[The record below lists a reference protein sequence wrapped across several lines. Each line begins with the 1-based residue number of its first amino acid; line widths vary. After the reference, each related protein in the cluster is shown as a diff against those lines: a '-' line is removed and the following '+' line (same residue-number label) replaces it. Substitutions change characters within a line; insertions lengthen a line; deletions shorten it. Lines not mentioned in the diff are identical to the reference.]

1 MKNLSQNLKNNDVVI
16 SEYSEFRYPNNIMI
30 GRHNAIDFGF
40 VCTTKFVMGNF
51 CHISPHVSVIG
62 GKTSSFIMHD
72 FCFLSSGARIVC
84 ATEKFRGDGLI
95 GPMIPDEY
103 KDIILNKEVM
113 MNKHCGVLTN
123 GIVLPGVTMGE
134 GSILGANSMLKH
146 DTEPWTIYAG
156 NPAVPIKKRRYG
168 TIKQY
173 EREIYERYY

>member
-1 MKNLSQNLKNNDVVI
+1 MRVGDDVII
-16 SEYSEFRYPNNIMI
+16 SEFSEIRYKDKVII
-30 GRHNAIDFGF
+30 GKHNAIDFGF
-40 VCTTKFVMGNF
+40 VCSTQLTIGNF
-51 CHISPHVSVIG
+51 CHISPHVSIIG
-62 GKTSSFIMHD
+62 GKAASFIMHD

-95 GPMIPDEY
+95 GPMIPEEY
-103 KDIILNKEVM
+103 KDIVSNKEVM
-113 MNKHCGVLTN
+113 MDKHCGVLTN
-123 GIVLPGVTMGE
+123 AVVLPGVTMAE
-134 GSILGANSMLKH
+134 GSILGANSLLKE

>member
-1 MKNLSQNLKNNDVVI
+1 
-16 SEYSEFRYPNNIMI
+16 
-30 GRHNAIDFGF
+30 
-40 VCTTKFVMGNF
+40 
-51 CHISPHVSVIG
+51 
-62 GKTSSFIMHD
+62 MHD

-95 GPMIPDEY
+95 GPMIPEEY
-103 KDIILNKEVM
+103 KDIVSNKEVM
-113 MNKHCGVLTN
+113 MDKHCGVLTN
-123 GIVLPGVTMGE
+123 AVVLPGVTMAE
-134 GSILGANSMLKH
+134 GSILGANSLLKE